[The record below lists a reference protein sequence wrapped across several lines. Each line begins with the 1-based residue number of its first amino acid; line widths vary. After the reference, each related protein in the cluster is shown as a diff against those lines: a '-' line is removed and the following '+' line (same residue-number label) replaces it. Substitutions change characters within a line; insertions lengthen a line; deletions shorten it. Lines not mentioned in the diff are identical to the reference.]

1 VPVGHRAEPNLLTVR
16 QRLPPV
22 LQIRDFAFLWSSLVT
37 NGLASQMLAVAIGWQ
52 VYSIHHDPFDL
63 GLVGLMEFLPLPIL
77 ALPAGQLADRLP
89 RRPVTAA
96 SYVLSIS
103 IAVALVFVTLSG
115 ADRLWPYLV
124 LAVVAGMASV
134 TGNSAA
140 RAMTREI
147 VPEELLAPAMAL
159 RGVGGQIG
167 VIAGPALGGLI
178 FAVEPVAV
186 YITAASLLTVSLM
199 AIVAMRPA
207 AISMVTTEPPGWDSL
222 VAGVRFIWRTRML
235 LGAIGLDLFG
245 VLLGDAIALAPV
257 FAVSILHTGPVGLG
271 LLRMSPSVGALAAGL
286 LLTRKALAYA
296 AGPTL
301 LTVVGVFG
309 AGTIVFGLS
318 KWLPLSMA
326 ALTLTGFADMISMN
340 IRSTAVALLTPP
352 QLQGRV
358 AAVEWVFISASNELG
373 AFWSGSFARLIGTVP
388 SVVVGGASM
397 IGIAGTWTRLFPAL
411 ARMGKLEELKPEP
424 AV

>member
-1 VPVGHRAEPNLLTVR
+1 MLH
-16 QRLPPV
+16 RLPPA
-22 LQIRDFAFLWSSLVT
+22 LRIRDFALLWASLVT

-52 VYSIHHDPFDL
+52 VYAIHRNPFDL
-63 GLVGLMEFLPLPIL
+63 GLVGLMEFLPLPVL
-77 ALPAGQLADRLP
+77 ALPAGQIADRLP
-89 RRPVTAA
+89 RRAVTAA
-96 SYVLSIS
+96 SYVLTIS
-103 IAVALVFVTLSG
+103 IAVALVFVTLAG
-115 ADRLWPYLV
+115 ARSLWPFLV
-124 LAVVAGMASV
+124 LAAVAGCASV
-134 TGNSAA
+134 VGNPAA

-147 VPEELLAPAMAL
+147 VPEEQIAGAMAL
-159 RGVGGQIG
+159 RGVGGQVG
-167 VIAGPALGGLI
+167 VIAGPALGGVI

-186 YITAASLLTVSLM
+186 YITAAALLAASLA
-199 AIVAMRPA
+199 AILAMRPVA
-207 AISMVTTEPPGWDSL
+207 RSLVTTEPPGFDSL

-257 FAVSILHTGPVGLG
+257 FASTILDTGPIGLG

-286 LLTRKALAYA
+286 LLARRPLRYP

-301 LTVVGVFG
+301 LTVVAVFG
-309 AGTIVFGLS
+309 VGTIVFGLS

-326 ALTLTGFADMISMN
+326 ALMLTGFVDMISMN

-352 QLQGRV
+352 HLQGRV

-388 SVVVGGASM
+388 SVVAGGSAM
-397 IGIAGTWTRLFPAL
+397 VGIAVSWTRLFPAL

>member
-1 VPVGHRAEPNLLTVR
+1 VR
-16 QRLPPV
+16 HRLPPV
-22 LQIRDFAFLWSSLVT
+22 LQIRDFALLWSSLVT
-37 NGLASQMLAVAIGWQ
+37 NGLAAQMLAVAIGWQ
-52 VYSIHHDPFDL
+52 VYEIHKNPLDL

-77 ALPAGQLADRLP
+77 ALPAGQVADRLP
-89 RRPVTAA
+89 RRAVTAA
-96 SYVLSIS
+96 SYVVTIS

-124 LAVVAGMASV
+124 LAAAAGCASV
-134 TGNSAA
+134 VGNPAA

-159 RGVGGQIG
+159 RGVGGQVG
-167 VIAGPALGGLI
+167 VIAGPALGGVI

-186 YITAASLLTVSLM
+186 YITAAALLSASLAAVL
-199 AIVAMRPA
+199 AMRPVA
-207 AISMVTTEPPGWDSL
+207 VSMLTTEAPGWDSL

-257 FAVSILHTGPVGLG
+257 FASSILHTGPIGLG
-271 LLRMSPSVGALAAGL
+271 LLRTSPSVGALAAGL
-286 LLTRKALAYA
+286 LLTRRPLQRA

-301 LTVVGVFG
+301 LTVVAVFG

-326 ALTLTGFADMISMN
+326 ALALTGFVDMISMN
-340 IRSTAVALLTPP
+340 IRSTAVAVLTPP

-373 AFWSGSFARLIGTVP
+373 AFWSGAFARLIGTVP
-388 SVVVGGASM
+388 SVVVGGSTM
-397 IGIAGTWTRLFPAL
+397 IGIAVSWTRLFPAL
-411 ARMGKLEELKPEP
+411 ARMGRLEDLKPEP